1 MNSSPGGHNN
11 SRGQQFR
18 FVPTEPTKPPTASRV
33 SNRAYSQISQL
44 LGIQRKM
51 QKIESETCYP
61 WQLDC
66 EWTSPGLRK
75 SNNRFSSRRVRK
87 NGLPT

>member
-1 MNSSPGGHNN
+1 MNSSQRRPIN

-18 FVPTEPTKPPTASRV
+18 FVPTEPIKSPAVSRV
-33 SNRAYSQISQL
+33 SNKAYSQISQL

-51 QKIESETCYP
+51 QKVEEDTCYP

-66 EWTSPGLRK
+66 DWTP
-75 SNNRFSSRRVRK
+75 RVKAYEEMSGVR
-87 NGLPT
+87 